1 MMRVYDTKKFWTA
14 VWKKKDYP
22 CRIAGF
28 IKKYDLFEAIGS
40 TVLIMGC
47 GHKPSSDE
55 LIREHRILLI
65 DISEGI
71 RELKISPNVTTIECD
86 LVLFAAQRPSP
97 YAEALAAA
105 GGSLDTIIAS
115 NIINYL
121 PWQDVFRNVNRDLKN
136 GGLFFLEYE
145 IDRGY
150 AAAFHR
156 NRPLNYNSVI
166 AFFEDTV
173 RHKILEINKRER
185 ESLILVSKKK
195 QQ

>member
-1 MMRVYDTKKFWTA
+1 MRVYDHKKFWTA
-14 VWKKKDYP
+14 VWGKKDYP

-28 IKKYDLFEAIGS
+28 IKKYDLQEAIGT

-47 GHKPSSDE
+47 GHKPSSAE
-55 LIREHRILLI
+55 LIREHHIILT
-65 DISEGI
+65 DISEKVC
-71 RELKISPNVTTIECD
+71 ELCTSPNITTIECD
-86 LVLFAAQRPSP
+86 LFLFATHPPPVYTQ
-97 YAEALAAA
+97 ALAAV

-121 PWQDVFRNVNRDLKN
+121 PWKNVFSNINQNLKN

-150 AAAFHR
+150 EAAFHR
-156 NRPLNYNSVI
+156 SRPLDYNSVV

-173 RHKILEINKRER
+173 GHKIIEINKPEK
-185 ESLILVSKKK
+185 ESLVLVSKKMLR
-195 QQ
+195 

>member
-1 MMRVYDTKKFWTA
+1 MDGGGG
-14 VWKKKDYP
+14 KKDYP

-28 IKKYDLFEAIGS
+28 LRKYDLFEAFGT
-40 TVLIMGC
+40 TVLILGC
-47 GHKPSSDE
+47 GHKPSSAE
-55 LIREHRILLI
+55 LIREHRIILL
-65 DISEGI
+65 DISERI
-71 RELKISPNVTTIECD
+71 RELDTSPNVITIECD
-86 LVLFAAQRPSP
+86 LFLLATQRPP
-97 YAEALAAA
+97 AYTAALAAA

-121 PWQDVFRNVNRDLKN
+121 PWQEVFKSVDRDFKK

-150 AAAFHR
+150 TAAFHR
-156 NRPLNYNSVI
+156 NRPLNYHSVI

-173 RHKILEINKRER
+173 GHIILEINKRER

-195 QQ
+195 